1 MKRGYSIFGKAY
13 QIMLENDVHD
23 IKSIDH
29 QFMQQMVLL
38 DEKSR
43 PYLYNTK
50 PVIIDMSQHELFDFS
65 QQFRKNDE
73 LKTVTAVLDHT
84 GKAAKT
90 YNVNM
95 KDMVFGGTEK
105 EILERGTNWCA
116 DLAREAAVL
125 LDCVSIPCRIVHLVN
140 PDAAYHGHVVVEAFY
155 HGKYGVIDPTQ
166 GYCFYNKKPLDAYEL
181 KNNPSYF
188 EKFDEEY
195 AGLYK
200 AMAINEYNPLD
211 DQNDYTKSKL
221 NAYYLKI
228 FTSDHNGNWIM
239 GEDK

>member
-13 QIMLENDVHD
+13 QIMLKNDLHH

-29 QFMQQMVLL
+29 QFMRQMVLL

-50 PVIIDMSQHELFDFS
+50 PVIIDMSRHELFDCS
-65 QQFRKNDE
+65 QRFRKNDE

-84 GKAAKT
+84 SRAAKT
-90 YNVNM
+90 YNVNI

-140 PDAAYHGHVVVEAFY
+140 TYHWQPQHLCSAHQCGYQSENHYVAADRFVERHVAHRRAPCAVEIQPHKFSRYANRRY
-155 HGKYGVIDPTQ
+155 
-166 GYCFYNKKPLDAYEL
+166 KKVAA
-181 KNNPSYF
+181 PS
-188 EKFDEEY
+188 
-195 AGLYK
+195 GLYV
-200 AMAINEYNPLD
+200 
-211 DQNDYTKSKL
+211 
-221 NAYYLKI
+221 
-228 FTSDHNGNWIM
+228 
-239 GEDK
+239 